1 VAAWDGSAKAY
12 RAYSGSRVWPGTPT
26 LVEVIHPGFD
36 ALRRTVSSAGS
47 LTWGNWSLRRPDEPF
62 LRFQGEVVPLA
73 VDRHRILIVLGS
85 GESGELTREEA
96 LRRLAPTL
104 ERLRLV
110 PSPPATTP
118 REPPERCE
126 SPGGEQLVYARR
138 DGRPFSAS
146 DNALAVL
153 RRHRLVRTAGPLL
166 VAQHPPFAA
175 LDHVIDLF
183 TPGAIRP
190 ELADFMKRHDLSLD
204 EYGRVIRLP
213 AAMGLGAVDIANA
226 VEQLAPELA
235 PLLRSGPV
243 SICH

>member
-1 VAAWDGSAKAY
+1 
-12 RAYSGSRVWPGTPT
+12 
-26 LVEVIHPGFD
+26 
-36 ALRRTVSSAGS
+36 
-47 LTWGNWSLRRPDEPF
+47 
-62 LRFQGEVVPLA
+62 
-73 VDRHRILIVLGS
+73 
-85 GESGELTREEA
+85 
-96 LRRLAPTL
+96 
-104 ERLRLV
+104 
-110 PSPPATTP
+110 
-118 REPPERCE
+118 
-126 SPGGEQLVYARR
+126 
-138 DGRPFSAS
+138 
-146 DNALAVL
+146 
-153 RRHRLVRTAGPLL
+153 LL

-204 EYGRVIRLP
+204 EYGLVIRLP